1 MGGLPRSVERLR
13 EYVAI
18 PSVNP
23 MERDDVPAAI
33 AGERRYAEHLAA
45 QLRRLG
51 LDAAVIGA
59 GERASVVAEAHPAG
73 RRGAPLLVASHLD
86 TVPVDGMTIDPFDP
100 RIADGR
106 LYGRGACDTK
116 GGMAALVA
124 ALETVLARGTLRR
137 GLVVVGEADEEFGSA
152 GVHDVLDHLG
162 ATRPAWALA
171 TEPTGLRVVTHHKGI
186 AELRLE
192 ARGAACHSSDPGR
205 GRNAIYAIA
214 RAALALEALAGRLA
228 TRPDPALGPATL
240 SVGRVGGGHA
250 FNIVPDRAWLV
261 ADRRLLPGEDDT
273 VLRNEIE
280 AALQAAGVAGDVSL
294 SQLHAK
300 KPALATDPASP
311 AVRACRAALAA
322 AGRDAPPESVAFATD
337 AGVFAARGIPAVVM
351 GPGSIEQA
359 HTAGEWVPID
369 EVAAMEDFFV
379 RLLETPDA

>member
-1 MGGLPRSVERLR
+1 VRSVERLR

-23 MERDDVPAAI
+23 MGRDDVPAAI

-51 LDAAVIGA
+51 LDAAVVGA
-59 GERASVVAEAHPAG
+59 GERASVVAEARPAG
-73 RRGAPLLVASHLD
+73 DRSAPLLVASHLD
-86 TVPVDGMTIDPFDP
+86 TVPVDGMEIDPFDP
-100 RIADGR
+100 RIQGGR

-124 ALETVLARGTLRR
+124 ALEGVLARGTLRR
-137 GLVVVGEADEEFGSA
+137 PVVVVGEADEEFGSA
-152 GVHDVLDHLG
+152 GVVDVLAHLG
-162 ATRPAWALA
+162 ATRPAWAIA

-186 AELRLE
+186 AELRLA
-192 ARGAACHSSDPGR
+192 ARGVAGHSSAPEA
-205 GRNAIYAIA
+205 GRNAIYAVA
-214 RAALALEALAGRLA
+214 RAALALEALGARLA
-228 TRPDPALGPATL
+228 ARSHPALGPATL
-240 SVGRVGGGHA
+240 SVGLVGGGHA

-273 VLRNEIE
+273 TVRREVE
-280 AALQAAGVAGDVSL
+280 AALAAAGAAPDVSL
-294 SQLHAK
+294 EHVHAK
-300 KPALATDPASP
+300 KPALATDAAAP

-322 AGRDAPPESVAFATD
+322 AGRDAPPEAVAFATD

-359 HTAGEWVPID
+359 HTAREWVPLD